1 MADWQEYTSPNG
13 TQQSAVGNI
22 KILKELE
29 SPELGNKRDI
39 LVYLPPS
46 YDSSDRR
53 YPVVYMH
60 DGQNLFDDAT
70 SFAGEWAVDQTL
82 ESASEQGL
90 ECIVVGIPNS
100 GAARTDEYSPF
111 KDAKHGGGR
120 GDLYVDFLAR
130 TVKPLVDASFRT
142 MAGPQYTGIA
152 GSSMGGL
159 ISIYAFFR
167 EPTVFGFAG
176 VMSPALWF
184 ADGAIFKYLQS
195 VDFAPGRLYLDV
207 GTNEGD
213 QTLRNVTRMRDVLLG
228 MGYRLGWDLLIVIDE
243 GASHNEAAWRRR
255 LRRELQFLV
264 GTREMAGAR

>member
-1 MADWQEYTSPNG
+1 MDWQEYTSPNG

-29 SPELGNKRDI
+29 SPELGNRRDL

-53 YPVVYMH
+53 YPVIYMH

-90 ECIVVGIPNS
+90 EAIVVGVPNA
-100 GAARTDEYSPF
+100 GASRMDEYSPF
-111 KDAKHGGGR
+111 VDAKMGGGR
-120 GDLYVDFLAR
+120 GDLYVDFLVR

-142 MAGPQYTGIA
+142 LPEAQFTGIA

-159 ISIYAFFR
+159 ISLYAFFR
-167 EPTVFGFAG
+167 EPHVFGFAG

-184 ADGAIFKYLQS
+184 AGGAIFDYMSQ
-195 VDFAPGRLYLDV
+195 VAFAPGRLYLDV
-207 GTNEGD
+207 GTNEGEM
-213 QTLRNVTRMRDVLLG
+213 TLSNVKRARDMLLG
-228 MGYRLGWDLLIVIDE
+228 MGYRLGWDLLCVIDE

-255 LRRELQFLV
+255 LRRELQFLI
-264 GTREMAGAR
+264 GTREMAVR

>member
-22 KILKELE
+22 KILKDLE
-29 SPELGNKRDI
+29 SPELGNRRDL

-46 YDSSDRR
+46 YDTSDRR
-53 YPVVYMH
+53 YPVIYMH

-82 ESASEQGL
+82 ESASEKGL
-90 ECIVVGIPNS
+90 EAIVVGIPNA

-111 KDAKHGGGR
+111 RDERMGGGR
-120 GDLYVDFLAR
+120 GDLYVDFMVR
-130 TVKPLVDASFRT
+130 TVKPIVDSSFRT
-142 MAGPQYTGIA
+142 LTEPQFTGIA

-159 ISIYAFFR
+159 ISMYAFFR

-184 ADGAIFKYLQS
+184 AKGAIFDYMSK
-195 VDFAPGRLYLDV
+195 VAFAPGRLYLDV
-207 GTNEGD
+207 GTNEGEE
-213 QTLRNVTRMRDVLLG
+213 TLRNVIRARDVLLG
-228 MGYRLGWDLLIVIDE
+228 MGYRLGWDLLCVIDE

-255 LRRELQFLV
+255 LSRELQFLIGSREPV
-264 GTREMAGAR
+264 GA

>member
-1 MADWQEYTSPNG
+1 MADWQEYTSPDG

-22 KILKELE
+22 KLLKDLE

-39 LVYLPPS
+39 LVYLPPT

-53 YPVVYMH
+53 YPVIYMH
-60 DGQNLFDDAT
+60 DGQNLFDAAT

-90 ECIVVGIPNS
+90 EAIVVGIPNA
-100 GAARTDEYSPF
+100 GAARTSEYSPF
-111 KDAKHGGGR
+111 VDEKHGGGR
-120 GDLYVDFLAR
+120 GDLYIDFLVR
-130 TVKPLVDASFRT
+130 TVKPLIDASFRT
-142 MAGPQYTGIA
+142 RTEARYTGIA

-167 EPTVFGFAG
+167 EPSTFGFAG

-184 ADGAIFKYLQS
+184 ANGAIIDFIRQAP
-195 VDFAPGRLYLDV
+195 FAPGRLYLDV
-207 GTNEGD
+207 GTNEGE
-213 QTLRNVTRMRDVLLG
+213 QTLRDVQRVRDVLLG
-228 MGYRLGWDLLIVIDE
+228 KGYRLGWDLLCVIDE

-255 LRRELQFLV
+255 LRRELVFLI
-264 GTREMAGAR
+264 GTRHEPALR